1 MMIALLRGALLIFIA
16 ACARALTANCD
27 DSASEREIAW
37 MGLWTLPGPP
47 NPAPRVTCGESFDG
61 QYFRDWPLR

>member
-1 MMIALLRGALLIFIA
+1 
-16 ACARALTANCD
+16 
-27 DSASEREIAW
+27 